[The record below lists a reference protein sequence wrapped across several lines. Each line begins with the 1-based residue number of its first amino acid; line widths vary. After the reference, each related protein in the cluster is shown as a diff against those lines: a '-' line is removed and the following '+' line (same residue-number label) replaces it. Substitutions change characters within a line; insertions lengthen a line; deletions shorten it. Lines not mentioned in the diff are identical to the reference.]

1 MTKIKTLYAYLFFFL
16 YNSVNIKGNI
26 LIQPKTLALIVF
38 LEGFMIEAIRGY
50 LIYGFPNSFHN
61 NSSVYVPLIYL
72 IPLVLINLWFFERN
86 KKWEKYL
93 TEFNTWSKEKQ
104 SKWNWIMRFIVFF
117 IIGNLIFSL
126 SLFI

>member
-1 MTKIKTLYAYLFFFL
+1 MSKIKTLYAYLFFFL
-16 YNSVNIKGNI
+16 YNSVNIQGNI

-38 LEGFMIEAIRGY
+38 LEIFMIEAIHGY
-50 LIYGFPNSFHN
+50 LIYGFPNSFDD
-61 NSSVYVPLIYL
+61 NSSVYLSLIYL

-86 KKWEKYL
+86 KNWEKYL

-104 SKWNWIMRFIVFF
+104 AKWNWIMRFIVFF